1 MLNTEL
7 DLNRSVQHMKING
20 GKMSVNATESLNKKI
35 KISSQVRIGAID
47 MTIDFELIKKTV

>member
-7 DLNRSVQHMKING
+7 DLNRSVKHMKING
-20 GKMSVNATESLNKKI
+20 GKMAVNATESLNKKI

-47 MTIDFELIKKTV
+47 MTIGFELIKKSV